1 MVSSTSTVKPT
12 VLTEY
17 PSVTVVVTT
26 RNNEETIRQ
35 SVSSITKLN
44 YPRSKLSIIVL
55 DASDDDSTKDALSGL
70 SIQYI
75 RFHGNAPSAYN
86 YALAKIRTDLVGF
99 VDGDAVVEQDWLL
112 NMISTI
118 ADSKVAGA
126 AGPIQTWNR
135 NSIIPR
141 CIGYD
146 LESRLQSPTK
156 IVRTSTTN
164 LVLRRSVLE
173 EVGGFDESLEMAYD
187 ADFGYRL
194 SNLGMEIKFAP
205 TAIVYHQHRST
216 LRAYLKQQYVYARSD
231 VGLYRKNLGLIMN
244 DNVTKKWM
252 IVQPPLLLL
261 LVGLSAGNILL
272 PIVGFVIPKAIITAG
287 AVSSLVIAAILL
299 ALNIVNSCRLAIRA
313 KDPVAFPVLL
323 CLFVTRSVAWTAG
336 GIVGVI
342 MRGRLRK

>member
-1 MVSSTSTVKPT
+1 MVSSASSIEPT

-26 RNNEETIRQ
+26 KNNRETIWQ
-35 SVSSITKLN
+35 SVSSITRLN

-55 DASDDDSTKDALSGL
+55 DASDDESTKDALGGL

-75 RFHGNAPSAYN
+75 RFDGNAPSAYN

-118 ADSKVAGA
+118 TDSKVAGA
-126 AGPIQTWNR
+126 AGPIQTWNP

-146 LESRLQSPTK
+146 LESRLQNPNK

-194 SNLGMEIKFAP
+194 SNLGKEIKFAP
-205 TAIVYHQHRST
+205 TAIVYHHHRST

-231 VGLYRKNLGLIMN
+231 IGLYRKNLGLIMN

-252 IVQPPLLLL
+252 IMQPPLLLL
-261 LVGLSAGNILL
+261 LVGLSAGSILL
-272 PIVGFVIPKAIITAG
+272 PIIGLVIPKAIVTVGTA
-287 AVSSLVIAAILL
+287 SSIMIGAILL
-299 ALNIVNSCRLAIRA
+299 ALYIVNSSRLAIRA

-323 CLFVTRSVAWTAG
+323 CLFATRAVVWTAG
-336 GIVGVI
+336 GIIGVI
-342 MRGRLRK
+342 MRARLRN